1 VPVPTNEGDFIAI
14 ATSVVA
20 KLNNTPKCLVGAGCF
35 RRSLEHPS
43 PRPIFMV
50 SGDSMIYV
58 NKYGKRI
65 VDEKAVYNEK
75 TQAFFSWDPIKGEYP
90 NLMAFMIYD
99 KRTADIWGNYP
110 PAAAYP
116 IPTKD
121 SPSPYLISGNTL
133 EDLAQAIEERL
144 NKIASA
150 TGNFHLDQSFAA
162 NLKKTIKV
170 FNQYAEQGIDPEF
183 HRGEQPI
190 DLAYNG
196 PAATDHNLSNI
207 TMYPI
212 ASEGPYYAI
221 IIAGGTL
228 DTKGGPKI
236 NKSQVLIL
244 KTYLYQALWCREL
257 FGAPAAQAIGRAVQS
272 DLL

>member
-1 VPVPTNEGDFIAI
+1 
-14 ATSVVA
+14 
-20 KLNNTPKCLVGAGCF
+20 L
-35 RRSLEHPS
+35 
-43 PRPIFMV
+43 MV
-50 SGDSMIYV
+50 
-58 NKYGKRI
+58 
-65 VDEKAVYNEK
+65 
-75 TQAFFSWDPIKGEYP
+75 
-90 NLMAFMIYD
+90 FMIYD

-150 TGNFHLDQSFAA
+150 TGNFHLDQSFAE

-196 PAATDHNLSNI
+196 PAAPDHNLSNI

-236 NKSQVLIL
+236 NKKGQVLNHEDIPIPG
-244 KTYLYQALWCREL
+244 LYGAGNCI
-257 FGAPAAQAIGRAVQS
+257 GAPAAQAYWAGGGTIGPA
-272 DLL
+272 LTFGHIAAEYATEENIKEP